1 MFRRSEFTVRGGF
14 LLDRGMVKT
23 RPLVKLPGR
32 ASLYNKLDFN
42 SDEAVRWLEEK
53 TLLDAEYVAE
63 EGMYEHVTRV
73 EYIEDDE

>member
-1 MFRRSEFTVRGGF
+1 
-14 LLDRGMVKT
+14 LDRGMVKT

-42 SDEAVRWLEEK
+42 SDDAIRWLEEK

-63 EGMYEHVTRV
+63 EGMYEHVTRA

>member
-1 MFRRSEFTVRGGF
+1 
-14 LLDRGMVKT
+14 MVKT